1 MVIKKKQSFFGI
13 KPLKPKKLK
22 DTIITLGASFIKLA
36 QVLATRADFFSAD
49 YLDELKELHDKL
61 PPMNKDEFEEIFN
74 IAFTDKCFKS
84 FDKTPIACASIGQV
98 HIGILHDDTKVA
110 VKLRRKGIKNRVS
123 ADIKIINFFNFLF
136 NPLFS
141 HYTKNSIEA
150 VIKEFSSMILQEVS
164 LSQELQNLRKFSQ
177 TYKDSGVKFPVPY
190 PTLCCD
196 DALGHL

>member
-1 MVIKKKQSFFGI
+1 M
-13 KPLKPKKLK
+13 
-22 DTIITLGASFIKLA
+22 
-36 QVLATRADFFSAD
+36 
-49 YLDELKELHDKL
+49 HDKL

-74 IAFTDKCFKS
+74 IAFKEDSFKN

-150 VIKEFSSMILQEVS
+150 VIK
-164 LSQELQNLRKFSQ
+164 
-177 TYKDSGVKFPVPY
+177 
-190 PTLCCD
+190 
-196 DALGHL
+196 